1 MIRCEESVAQAV
13 SALTNAFVL
22 SSRNDLL
29 NEFDLQSLQTTDSN
43 SKRWLPQNSSQL
55 TTACIDWIK
64 IIKTKKLGFHYVRLR
79 EATIMLCKIYM

>member
-43 SKRWLPQNSSQL
+43 SKR
-55 TTACIDWIK
+55 
-64 IIKTKKLGFHYVRLR
+64 
-79 EATIMLCKIYM
+79 